1 MNKKFLAGP
10 FGRRKASRL
19 ERSVRRDSDATLA
32 WVDEV
37 YPELAAWRVLAV
49 EWLSGETH
57 GLGQRLQALS
67 MFFERYLI
75 LQGLPLDPA
84 VFMLQT
90 TQLPNFHRTACP
102 DSPWGIS
109 ASNLIQSFLQFVLRR
124 HFTEIGKDGREMALN
139 GYHNPVLRMTK
150 AGLPQ
155 RGESVYSP
163 LPYGYIDQLRQMLA
177 TGHHF
182 RDWQWAQG
190 ALGSKIGNMGASA
203 PDWFEVTEDQID
215 RDDPDCVWRVRKL
228 SRNYRGGQVL
238 QMWSPVRWVALLVKL
253 ILPLRTS
260 QVRVLD
266 SGEADTWRYTAGSW
280 ELNRNGMAQ
289 GSESRPLQQGVFR
302 RDDDR
307 VTHESALTVLYI
319 NTNKT
324 ADISKS
330 GPEKGYLLP
339 WTHGGATHQ
348 NVFYW
353 LEKLRNW
360 QEKYN
365 PVTRRTSWVELDRRH
380 IMVKTDFQL
389 ARYPDACF
397 LFRLP
402 EYPTALTRHFPLQ
415 DQALNVCWFYLL
427 KAFESR
433 LAGRAE
439 TQHNGAPIRLLPP
452 ESKKRT
458 LFPLHSLRVSLI
470 TALALD
476 GQVPFPVLQKL
487 VGHSRL
493 IMTLYYTKPG
503 ATHIRD
509 VLLDAKARLDA
520 NKHASIQNF
529 LLDTEHDELVQR
541 AICNNVASIA
551 GVIPEHPASRNAV
564 GWMPM
569 HHGLCIAGG
578 NTSDSTEN
586 RAIGGCHNGGPM
598 VLPGTPTAN
607 AKYAPVPGGSRNCVR
622 CRWFVTEPHYIPALT
637 AHFNSIA
644 YHFDEARNAC
654 LANERVLID
663 LKKQKAD
670 AEEASQV
677 FVHLDTFR
685 QAERLWEGSMKRF
698 NDFAEDLTACWRL
711 IERCKAALERAAADS
726 TQLVAAGTASDVHIA
741 FEETESELL
750 QLTGVCEDVELYP
763 DLDAGKAIFR
773 RSQLLDAVL
782 YRDNMSPVFMM
793 LSEEEQLRVG
803 NAFMRRLARQMDP
816 INPLLGTRQ
825 VINLMDAGKSLSER
839 FGVDFS
845 TLLPEC
851 RPIGLFAGRHQTIDE
866 AQA

>member
-1 MNKKFLAGP
+1 M
-10 FGRRKASRL
+10 
-19 ERSVRRDSDATLA
+19 
-32 WVDEV
+32 
-37 YPELAAWRVLAV
+37 
-49 EWLSGETH
+49 H
-57 GLGQRLQALS
+57 GYR
-67 MFFERYLI
+67 
-75 LQGLPLDPA
+75 
-84 VFMLQT
+84 
-90 TQLPNFHRTACP
+90 
-102 DSPWGIS
+102 
-109 ASNLIQSFLQFVLRR
+109 
-124 HFTEIGKDGREMALN
+124 
-139 GYHNPVLRMTK
+139 NPVLSMTR

-163 LPYGYIDQLRQMLA
+163 LPYGYIDQLQQMLA
-177 TGHHF
+177 AGPHF

-190 ALGSKIGNMGASA
+190 ALGSKIGQMGASA

-215 RDDPDCVWRVRKL
+215 RSDPDCVWRMRKL

-238 QMWSPVRWVALLVKL
+238 QMWSPVRWVALLAKL

-266 SGEADTWRYTAGSW
+266 SGEADTWRYTAGGW
-280 ELNRNGMAQ
+280 ELNGNEIAE

-302 RDDDR
+302 RDNDR
-307 VTHESALTVLYI
+307 FNHGNALTVLYI

-324 ADISKS
+324 ADVSKS
-330 GPEKGYLLP
+330 GSENGYLLP

-353 LEKLRNW
+353 FEKLRNW

-365 PVTRRTSWVELDRRH
+365 PISRRTSWAELDRRH
-380 IMVKTDFQL
+380 IVAKTGFQL

-402 EYPTALTRHFPLQ
+402 EYPTELTRHFPLQ
-415 DQALNVCWFYLL
+415 DQALNTCWFHLL

-433 LAGRAE
+433 LADRSE
-439 TQHNGAPIRLLPP
+439 TQHNGTPIRLLSP
-452 ESKKRT
+452 ESRKRT

-476 GQVPFPVLQKL
+476 GQVPFSVLQKL

-493 IMTLYYTKPG
+493 VMTLYYTKPG

-529 LLDTEHDELVQR
+529 LLDTSHDELVQR
-541 AICNNVASIA
+541 AICNSASSIA
-551 GVIPEHPASRNAV
+551 NGIPEHPAARNAV

-578 NTSDSTEN
+578 NASDSTEN
-586 RAIGGCHNGGPM
+586 RTIGGCHNGGPI
-598 VLPGTPTAN
+598 VLPGTATAN
-607 AKYAPVPGGSRNCVR
+607 AKYASVPGGNRNCVR
-622 CRWFVTEPHYIPALT
+622 CRWFVTEPHYLPALA
-637 AHFNSIA
+637 AHFNTIA

-654 LANERVLID
+654 LSNERVLLD

-670 AEEASQV
+670 AEEANQA
-677 FVHLDTFR
+677 FLHLDTFR
-685 QAERLWEGSMKRF
+685 QAERVWEGSMRRF

-711 IERCKAALERAAADS
+711 IERCKVALERAAGTS
-726 TQLVAAGTASDVHIA
+726 PQLVAVGTASDVHIA

-782 YRDNMSPVFMM
+782 YRDNVSPVFMM

-816 INPLLGTRQ
+816 RNPVLGKRQ
-825 VINLMDAGKSLSER
+825 IINLIDAGSSLSER
-839 FGVDFS
+839 FGVDFAE
-845 TLLPEC
+845 LLSEC
-851 RPIGLFAGRHQTIDE
+851 NSIGAVMRKPQPIDE
-866 AQA
+866 SKA